1 MSLRSAIGRALGRS
15 PDTGPPAPFIVG
27 FGHSGSTLL
36 RLMLD
41 AHPQMAIPPETNF
54 LPDLIKGWDEHGS
67 VDGVIELLTTHRRWG
82 DFNLE
87 ADELRA
93 RLEATKPLDA
103 AAAARC
109 FFGLYADGQ
118 GKPRWGDKSPR
129 YAVNMPLI
137 KRTLPEA
144 RFIHLIRDGRDVALS
159 ALKGR
164 DPSPEKV
171 EVTARR
177 WKRRL
182 ARARR
187 AAERVGV
194 YIEVRYEDLLTDT
207 EAQLR
212 RICEFTELEW
222 DPAVL
227 RYHERAEERLQEM
240 GDALPPQ
247 DPERAKGTEDR
258 RRSRR
263 MRRHALAAQPPDPDR
278 IAVWRRRMDPDS
290 LAAFEDIAGDELA
303 ELGYEL
309 GAGAPSG

>member
-1 MSLRSAIGRALGRS
+1 MSLRSIIGRSIGRS
-15 PDTGPPAPFIVG
+15 PNAGLPAPFIVG

-41 AHPQMAIPPETNF
+41 AHPKMTIPPETNF

-67 VDGVIELLTTHRRWG
+67 VDGVMELLTTHRRWG
-82 DFNLE
+82 DFNLD

-93 RLEATKPLDA
+93 RLAETTPLDPTNA
-103 AAAARC
+103 IRC
-109 FFGLYADGQ
+109 FFDLYAEKQ

-129 YAVNMPLI
+129 YALAMPLI

-182 ARARR
+182 ARTRKAS
-187 AAERVGV
+187 EKVP

-212 RICEFTELEW
+212 KICEFSGLEW
-222 DPAVL
+222 DPVVL
-227 RYHERAEERLQEM
+227 RYHERAEDRLQEM

-247 DPERAKGTEDR
+247 DPERAKGTEER

-263 MRRHALAAQPPDPDR
+263 MRRHALASKPPDPDR
-278 IAVWRRRMDPDS
+278 IAVWRRRMDPAS
-290 LAAFEDIAGDELA
+290 LAAFEGIAGEQLA

-309 GAGAPSG
+309 GGEAPGG

>member
-1 MSLRSAIGRALGRS
+1 
-15 PDTGPPAPFIVG
+15 
-27 FGHSGSTLL
+27 
-36 RLMLD
+36 
-41 AHPQMAIPPETNF
+41 
-54 LPDLIKGWDEHGS
+54 
-67 VDGVIELLTTHRRWG
+67 VDGVMELLTTHRRWG
-82 DFNLE
+82 DFNLDP
-87 ADELRA
+87 DELRT
-93 RLEATKPLDA
+93 RLEAADRLDA
-103 AAAARC
+103 TTAARC

-118 GKPRWGDKSPR
+118 DKPRWGDKSPR

-164 DPSPEKV
+164 DPRPEKV

-182 ARARR
+182 ARARG
-187 AAERVGV
+187 AAERVP

-212 RICEFTELEW
+212 RICEFTELAW
-222 DPAVL
+222 DPAVMT
-227 RYHERAEERLQEM
+227 YYERAEERLQEM
-240 GDALPPQ
+240 GDALPAQHP
-247 DPERAKGTEDR
+247 DRVEGKEER

-263 MRRHALAAQPPDPDR
+263 MKRHALATTPPDPDR
-278 IAVWRRRMDPDS
+278 IAVWRRRMDPAS
-290 LAAFEDIAGDELA
+290 LAAFEEIAGDELA

-309 GAGAPSG
+309 GSGASAG

>member
-1 MSLRSAIGRALGRS
+1 MSVRSSIGRVLGRS
-15 PDTGPPAPFIVG
+15 PEAGAPAPFVVG

-67 VDGVIELLTTHRRWG
+67 VDGVMELLTTHRRWG
-82 DFNLE
+82 DFNLD
-87 ADELRA
+87 AQELRA
-93 RLEATKPLDA
+93 RLEAADRLDP

-109 FFGLYADGQ
+109 FFGLYADRHA
-118 GKPRWGDKSPR
+118 KPRWGDKSPR
-129 YAVNMPLI
+129 YAINMPLI

-164 DPSPEKV
+164 EPSPEKV
-171 EVTARR
+171 KVTARR

-182 ARARR
+182 ARARA
-187 AAERVGV
+187 AAERVP

-212 RICEFTELEW
+212 RICEFTELPW

-227 RYHERAEERLQEM
+227 RYHERAGERLQEM
-240 GDALPPQ
+240 GDALPAQNP
-247 DPERAKGTEDR
+247 DRVEGKEER

-263 MRRHALAAQPPDPDR
+263 LKRHALAAKPPDPDR
-278 IAVWRRRMDPDS
+278 IAVWRRRMDPAS
-290 LAAFEDIAGDELA
+290 LATFEEIAGDELA

-309 GAGAPSG
+309 GSGAPTE